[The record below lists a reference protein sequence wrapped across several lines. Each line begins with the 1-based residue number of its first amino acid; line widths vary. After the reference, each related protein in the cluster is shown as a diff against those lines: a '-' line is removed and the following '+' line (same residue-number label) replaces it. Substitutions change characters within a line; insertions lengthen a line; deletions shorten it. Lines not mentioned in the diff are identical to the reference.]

1 MARGSDGLPSFA
13 EYVVDELGH
22 GFGSAGAPPA
32 FFGLAADAGVV
43 HHLGE
48 HQHDFLVVLGCRELV
63 ELAVEL
69 GGQPLAVL
77 PAHLPRV
84 AQVLLVAHQE
94 DQAVRIPFGHSQVQL
109 SDKVYGG
116 FGRQERGAVADVV
129 DHQEPV
135 CPVDLVV
142 QSGLP
147 LARLGARII
156 KL

>member
-1 MARGSDGLPSFA
+1 MAGRSDGLPSFP
-13 EYVVDELGH
+13 EHVVDELGH
-22 GFGSAGAPPA
+22 GLRSAGAPPA
-32 FFGLAADAGVV
+32 FLGLAADAGVV

-94 DQAVRIPFGHSQVQL
+94 DETVRIPLGHTQVQL
-109 SDKVYGG
+109 SDEVYGG
-116 FGRQERGAVADVV
+116 FGRQEGGAVADVV
-129 DHQEPV
+129 DHQEAV
-135 CPVDLVV
+135 GPVDLIV
-142 QSGLP
+142 QGGLP